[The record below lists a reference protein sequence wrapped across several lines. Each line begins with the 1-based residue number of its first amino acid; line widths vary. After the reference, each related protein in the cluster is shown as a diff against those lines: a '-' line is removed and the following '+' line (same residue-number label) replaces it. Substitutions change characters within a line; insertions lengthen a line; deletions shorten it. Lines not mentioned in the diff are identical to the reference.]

1 MERLTRIANFLSI
14 RHYGELVAQDRQVVY
29 FRTTHRMSYS
39 YVRIGALSEVHLAHC
54 PLILPRG
61 RRVIVRTGRGTEL
74 AEIIR
79 CLSDPATKNSSS
91 SPETARQPAL
101 REPTASVLRPTTN
114 EDELLLRRLERHKR
128 EAVEACQTA
137 LAKSESQ
144 SVLLDIDQLFDGGTL
159 VMHFLGSVDSLA
171 ESITR
176 EITER
181 YESIVRTRH
190 FSKLLTDG
198 CGPNCGE
205 QDGECGSGCG
215 GCSVAKACKKSP

>member
-1 MERLTRIANFLSI
+1 
-14 RHYGELVAQDRQVVY
+14 
-29 FRTTHRMSYS
+29 MSYS

-61 RRVIVRTGRGTEL
+61 RRVIVRTSRGTEL

-79 CLSDPATKNSSS
+79 CLSDQTAKNDAT
-91 SPETARQPAL
+91 SPETANQPITRA
-101 REPTASVLRPTTN
+101 PTASVLRPTTK
-114 EDELLLRRLERHKR
+114 EDELLLSRLERHKR

-137 LAKSESQ
+137 LAESESQ
-144 SVLLDIDQLFDGGTL
+144 SVLLDVDQLFDGGTL
-159 VMHFLGSVDSLA
+159 VMHFLGSVDSMA

-176 EITER
+176 EITEK

-190 FSKLLTDG
+190 FSKLLSDG

-205 QDGECGSGCG
+205 QDDGCGSGCS
-215 GCSVAKACKKSP
+215 GCSAASLCKKAQ

>member
-1 MERLTRIANFLSI
+1 
-14 RHYGELVAQDRQVVY
+14 
-29 FRTTHRMSYS
+29 MSYS

-61 RRVIVRTGRGTEL
+61 RRVIVRTSRGTEL

-79 CLSDPATKNSSS
+79 CVTNSATKNSSS
-91 SPETARQPAL
+91 PEESRNRPVSH
-101 REPTASVLRPTTN
+101 EPTASVLRPTTK
-114 EDELLLRRLERHKR
+114 EDELLLQRLERHKR

-137 LAKSESQ
+137 LAASESQ
-144 SVLLDIDQLFDGGTL
+144 SILLDVDQLFDGGTL
-159 VMHFLGSVDSLA
+159 VLHFLGSVDTLA

-190 FSKLLTDG
+190 FSKLLSDG

-205 QDGECGSGCG
+205 QDSGCGSGCS
-215 GCSVAKACKKSP
+215 GCSIAKACKKSPSNN

>member
-1 MERLTRIANFLSI
+1 
-14 RHYGELVAQDRQVVY
+14 
-29 FRTTHRMSYS
+29 MSYS

-54 PLILPRG
+54 PLVLPRG
-61 RRVIVRTGRGTEL
+61 RRVIVRTSRGTEL

-79 CLSDPATKNSSS
+79 CLSDPTSKNSSS
-91 SPETARQPAL
+91 AEKNTGRAVAH
-101 REPTASVLRPTTN
+101 EPTASVLRPTTK

-137 LAKSESQ
+137 LAASESQ
-144 SVLLDIDQLFDGGTL
+144 SILLDVDQLFDGGTL
-159 VMHFLGSVDSLA
+159 VMHFLGSIDTLA

-190 FSKLLTDG
+190 FSKLLSDG

-205 QDGECGSGCG
+205 QDSGCG
-215 GCSVAKACKKSP
+215 TGCSGCSIANACKSSKSKDLAI

>member
-1 MERLTRIANFLSI
+1 
-14 RHYGELVAQDRQVVY
+14 
-29 FRTTHRMSYS
+29 MSYS

-79 CLSDPATKNSSS
+79 CVSDPALKKSLATD
-91 SPETARQPAL
+91 ETAAQPTS
-101 REPTASVLRPTTN
+101 REPTASVLRPTTT

-137 LAKSESQ
+137 LAESESQ
-144 SVLLDIDQLFDGGTL
+144 SVLLDVDQLFDGGTL

-190 FSKLLTDG
+190 FSKLLSDG

-205 QDGECGSGCG
+205 QDGECGTGCSGCA
-215 GCSVAKACKKSP
+215 VAKACKKPH

>member
-1 MERLTRIANFLSI
+1 M
-14 RHYGELVAQDRQVVY
+14 
-29 FRTTHRMSYS
+29 
-39 YVRIGALSEVHLAHC
+39 
-54 PLILPRG
+54 
-61 RRVIVRTGRGTEL
+61 RTGRGTEL

-79 CLSDPATKNSSS
+79 CLSDPATKNNFSYQ
-91 SPETARQPAL
+91 ETASQL
-101 REPTASVLRPTTN
+101 TSREPTASVLRPTTN

-144 SVLLDIDQLFDGGTL
+144 SVLLDVDQLFDGGTL
-159 VMHFLGSVDSLA
+159 VLHFLGSVDSLA

>member
-1 MERLTRIANFLSI
+1 
-14 RHYGELVAQDRQVVY
+14 
-29 FRTTHRMSYS
+29 MSYS
-39 YVRIGALSEVHLAHC
+39 YVRIGALCEVHLAHC

-79 CLSDPATKNSSS
+79 CVSDPALKKSLATD
-91 SPETARQPAL
+91 ETAAQPTS
-101 REPTASVLRPTTN
+101 REPTASVLRPTTT

-137 LAKSESQ
+137 LAESESQ
-144 SVLLDIDQLFDGGTL
+144 SVLLDVDQLFDGGTL

-190 FSKLLTDG
+190 FSKLLSDG

-205 QDGECGSGCG
+205 QDGECGTGCSGCA
-215 GCSVAKACKKSP
+215 VAKACKKPH

>member
-1 MERLTRIANFLSI
+1 MP
-14 RHYGELVAQDRQVVY
+14 
-29 FRTTHRMSYS
+29 YS

-54 PLILPRG
+54 PLNLPRG
-61 RRVIVRTGRGTEL
+61 RRVIARTSRGTEL

-79 CLSDPATKNSSS
+79 CLSDPATKNG
-91 SPETARQPAL
+91 SPSQETADHPIH
-101 REPTASVLRPTTN
+101 REPTASILRPTTN

-128 EAVEACQTA
+128 EAVEACQAA
-137 LAKSESQ
+137 LAESESQ
-144 SVLLDIDQLFDGGTL
+144 SVLLDVDQLFDGGTL
-159 VMHFLGSVDSLA
+159 VMHFLGGVDSLA

-190 FSKLLTDG
+190 FSKLLSDG

-205 QDGECGSGCG
+205 KDGECGTACG
-215 GCSVAKACKKSP
+215 GCSIANACKKPQ

>member
-1 MERLTRIANFLSI
+1 
-14 RHYGELVAQDRQVVY
+14 
-29 FRTTHRMSYS
+29 MSYS

-61 RRVIVRTGRGTEL
+61 RRVIVRTSRGTEL

-79 CLSDPATKNSSS
+79 CLSDQTAKNDAE
-91 SPETARQPAL
+91 SPETANQPITRA
-101 REPTASVLRPTTN
+101 PTASVLRPTTK
-114 EDELLLRRLERHKR
+114 EDELLLSRLERHKR

-137 LAKSESQ
+137 LAESESQ
-144 SVLLDIDQLFDGGTL
+144 SVLLDVDQLFDGGTL
-159 VMHFLGSVDSLA
+159 VMHFLGSVDSMA

-176 EITER
+176 EITEK

-190 FSKLLTDG
+190 FSKLLSDG

-205 QDGECGSGCG
+205 QDGGCGSGCS
-215 GCSVAKACKKSP
+215 GCSAASVCKKAQ

>member
-1 MERLTRIANFLSI
+1 
-14 RHYGELVAQDRQVVY
+14 
-29 FRTTHRMSYS
+29 MSYS
-39 YVRIGALSEVHLAHC
+39 YVRIGALCEVHLAHC

-79 CLSDPATKNSSS
+79 CVSDPALKKSLATD
-91 SPETARQPAL
+91 ETAAQPTS
-101 REPTASVLRPTTN
+101 REPTASVLRPTTT

-137 LAKSESQ
+137 LAESESQ
-144 SVLLDIDQLFDGGTL
+144 SVLLDVDQLFDGGTL
-159 VMHFLGSVDSLA
+159 VMHFLGSGDSLA

-190 FSKLLTDG
+190 FSKLLSDG

-205 QDGECGSGCG
+205 QDGECGTGCSGCA
-215 GCSVAKACKKSP
+215 VAKACKKPH